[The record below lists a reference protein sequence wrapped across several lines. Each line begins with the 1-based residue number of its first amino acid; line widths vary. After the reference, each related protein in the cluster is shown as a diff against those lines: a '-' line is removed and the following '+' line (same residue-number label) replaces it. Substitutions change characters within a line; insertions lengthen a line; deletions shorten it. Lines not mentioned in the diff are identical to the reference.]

1 MIPRSDRAIPLAITL
16 LTAGLL
22 TVACDRVPLLAPSG
36 SVITLTA
43 GSNTLPLNGT
53 TELIAQVLEAG
64 GTPPQD
70 GTLVTFITTLGR
82 VNPPEAE
89 TRGGKVVVVFNAGN
103 QNGTAVISASSGGA
117 SASGVN
123 AVRVAIGAA
132 AVGRM
137 TIDAN
142 PGTVSANGGT
152 STITST
158 VFDVNGNPLPAV
170 QVLFSTNAGSIS
182 PSTVSSD
189 GNGRAQSVLTT
200 NRTATVTAAAGN
212 LGSGG
217 ATGSTGST
225 GGTGSTG
232 PTGPTSSAQSAS
244 VTVTVNSPAGLTVG
258 TPSPATPT
266 AGTTVTFP
274 LTFNTTNATPISRIT
289 VDWGDG
295 SSPQTFNGQPSAI
308 SHLYRNAGSFVVV
321 VTGVDSF
328 GDSVSATAS
337 VTVTPAP
344 RPTVTIAASANP
356 QVNTTTVFTLTIT
369 APTNATIT
377 SVTVDYGDGARDT
390 LNGNVGSVQHVYAT
404 AGTFQVTAT
413 ATDSNGQTGSG
424 ATVIVVAGSGGG
436 GSTAAPTASFTV
448 TPATLTGTTATI
460 FSFDA
465 SASTASSAIVEYRWN
480 FGDSTPELTGATTSH
495 QYSSNSPASKTVTLT
510 VKDSAGRTG
519 TATKTIT
526 IS

>member
-1 MIPRSDRAIPLAITL
+1 MIPRSDRAISLAITL

-36 SVITLTA
+36 STITLTA
-43 GSNTLPLNGT
+43 AANTLPLNGT
-53 TELIAQVLEAG
+53 TQLIAQVLEAG

-70 GTLVTFITTLGR
+70 GTLVTFITTLGS

-89 TRGGKVVVVFNAGN
+89 THGGKVVVVFNAGS
-103 QNGTAVISASSGGA
+103 QNGTAVITASSGGA
-117 SASGVN
+117 SASGLG

-137 TIDAN
+137 IVDAN

-170 QVLFSTNAGSIS
+170 QVSFSTDAGSIS
-182 PSTVSSD
+182 PSIVSAD
-189 GNGRAQSVLTT
+189 GNGRAQSILTT
-200 NRTATVTAAAGN
+200 NRTARVTASAGN
-212 LGSGG
+212 LGSG
-217 ATGSTGST
+217 GSTGST
-225 GGTGSTG
+225 GGTGATG
-232 PTGPTSSAQSAS
+232 ATGPTSSAQSAS
-244 VTVTVNSPAGLTVG
+244 VTVTVNSPAGLTIG

-266 AGTTVTFP
+266 AGQTVTFP

-337 VTVTPAP
+337 VTVAPAP

-356 QVNTTTVFTLTIT
+356 TVNTTTVFTLTIT
-369 APTNATIT
+369 PPTGATIT
-377 SVTVDYGDGARDT
+377 SVTVDYGDGTRDT
-390 LNGNVGSVQHVYAT
+390 LNGNVGSVQHVYTT

-424 ATVIVVAGSGGG
+424 ATVIVVAGSGSG
-436 GSTAAPTASFTV
+436 GSGAAPTASFTV

-465 SASTASSAIVEYRWN
+465 SASTASSTIVEYRWN
-480 FGDSTPELTGATTSH
+480 FGDGSAQLTGATTSH
-495 QYSSNSPASKTVTLT
+495 QYSAPTGSKTVTLT
-510 VKDSAGRTG
+510 VTDSLGRTG
-519 TATKTIT
+519 TATKTLT